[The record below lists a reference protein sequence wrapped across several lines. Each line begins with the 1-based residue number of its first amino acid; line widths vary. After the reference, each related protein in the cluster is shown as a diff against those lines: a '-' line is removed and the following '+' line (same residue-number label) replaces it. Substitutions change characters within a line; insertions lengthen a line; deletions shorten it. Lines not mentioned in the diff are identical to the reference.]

1 MPDHVLHILVEG
13 PTETTLLQSLL
24 SGHLGAYGVRLA
36 APTEL
41 RGNVTFERVVRESCL
56 ILKKN
61 PGATV
66 TTFFDYYGRG
76 RGWLDRNQAQNQ
88 PAATLGRRVERLV
101 YDKVVTQF
109 TPGGS
114 VVRFVPYVQ
123 LYELEA
129 LMFSMPDL
137 LLGVFQDMDKR
148 EQVMS
153 CLREVPSCEEINT
166 ENFPAKRLKDIFGRY
181 KKGDGQ
187 RSQARSFA
195 EQADLASVRA
205 ACPRFSE
212 WVSMLE
218 KLPNLPPLPPPV

>member
-1 MPDHVLHILVEG
+1 M
-13 PTETTLLQSLL
+13 LLK
-24 SGHLGAYGVRLA
+24 
-36 APTEL
+36 T
-41 RGNVTFERVVRESCL
+41 
-56 ILKKN
+56 N

-76 RGWLDRNQAQNQ
+76 RGWLDRDQAQNQ

-101 YDKVVTQF
+101 YDKIVSQFPLGGTQ
-109 TPGGS
+109 
-114 VVRFVPYVQ
+114 VRFVPYVQ

-129 LMFSMPDL
+129 LMFSMPEL
-137 LLGVFQDMDKR
+137 LLGVFQDPEKR
-148 EQVMS
+148 AQVMS
-153 CLREVPSCEEINT
+153 CLREVCSCEEINT
-166 ENFPAKRLKDIFGRY
+166 ENFPAQRLKDIFGRY

-195 EQADLASVRA
+195 EQADLGSVRT

-218 KLPNLPPLPPPV
+218 RLPNLPHLPPPL